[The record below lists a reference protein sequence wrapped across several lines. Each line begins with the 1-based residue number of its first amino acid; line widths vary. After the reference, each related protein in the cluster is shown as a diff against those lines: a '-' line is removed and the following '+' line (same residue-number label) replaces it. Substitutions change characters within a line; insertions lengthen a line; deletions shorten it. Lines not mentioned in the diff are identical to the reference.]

1 MLAILNPS
9 GISARAPSDT
19 IEPARP
25 LVVTTTKPLA
35 IIAKAAL
42 GKHAKIEFLQSAKQ
56 SSHDIVLSVG
66 SFEKMHRADLVIFIG
81 DQMEPG
87 IAKALKGLPEG
98 RFIKVFDLDLDIVE
112 SKDNHEANHYNIDPH
127 VW

>member
-1 MLAILNPS
+1 MES
-9 GISARAPSDT
+9 
-19 IEPARP
+19 ARP

-56 SSHDIVLSVG
+56 SAHDIVLSVG
-66 SFEKMHRADLVIFIG
+66 ALEKMHRAELVIFIG

-87 IAKALKGLPEG
+87 IAKVINGLPEAH
-98 RFIKVFDLDLDIVE
+98 L
-112 SKDNHEANHYNIDPH
+112 
-127 VW
+127 